1 VSSAGRVA
9 DGVDAAL
16 EWSIGGSFTRVGSA
30 VRRRLD
36 HWDSLEGTDL
46 TGRVIVITGATSGL
60 GLEAARSFARMG
72 ATLTLIGRNPSKL
85 ASTCAE
91 LRASTGNTHIHE
103 LVADTGDL
111 AALQRAGTQLRVLY
125 PQIHVLIHN
134 AGALDDVRKESPE
147 GTELTVASQVV
158 GPVLLTELLLPA
170 LRAAKGARV
179 LWVSS
184 GGMYSEPLSVAK
196 LEMTPAD
203 YDGVKAYARAKRAQV
218 TLTELYA
225 ERLRAD
231 GIVVHAMHPGWADT
245 PGVAR
250 SLPMFRRVVGP
261 LLRTPRRRRGHAGVV
276 GRERRRGARRE
287 RPVLARPAAAPD
299 PPLCQHAP
307 LRHAGGAQQAAGV
320 GARQGR
326 AHGLTAARVR
336 AGAAGARACARPG
349 AWRWT

>member
-111 AALQRAGTQLRVLY
+111 AALQRAATQLRVLY

-218 TLTELYA
+218 TLT
-225 ERLRAD
+225 RDVRRAP
-231 GIVVHAMHPGWADT
+231 A
-245 PGVAR
+245 
-250 SLPMFRRVVGP
+250 
-261 LLRTPRRRRGHAGVV
+261 RRRH
-276 GRERRRGARRE
+276 RGAR
-287 RPVLARPAAAPD
+287 
-299 PPLCQHAP
+299 HAP
-307 LRHAGGAQQAAGV
+307 GLGRHAGGGALAAHVPARG
-320 GARQGR
+320 GAAAAHAGR
-326 AHGLTAARVR
+326 GRRHARV
-336 AGAAGARACARPG
+336 AGRER
-349 AWRWT
+349 